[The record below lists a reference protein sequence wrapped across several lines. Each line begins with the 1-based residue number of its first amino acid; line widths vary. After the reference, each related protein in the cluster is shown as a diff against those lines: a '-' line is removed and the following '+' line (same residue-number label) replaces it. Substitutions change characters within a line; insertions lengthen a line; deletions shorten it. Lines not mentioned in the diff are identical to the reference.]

1 MSGKN
6 SGQWSLLSDQKGKSS
21 KRRTADSG
29 LVLTVRLCSPFNFV
43 QGDPEFI
50 EGSPSLSGVEGSEV
64 EGRRTVCLILAIC
77 LFWLLFLN
85 QPSLSQDISFNA
97 SVDKTEVGLDDQITL
112 TISVSGNVKSIPQP
126 QLPSLES
133 FTVYSAG
140 RSQNFVYSGGKI
152 SSSVTFNYIL
162 APRKAGKFTIG
173 SAEIVLDG
181 KTYKT
186 NPVEVTVTGE
196 AKPEAAPTPSPKESV
211 QRTELQG
218 KDLFIETVVD
228 KKKAYVNEQITL
240 ALRFYQGVRLFNNP
254 EYSPPSLTGFWAEDL
269 PPRKQYYK
277 VINGRQY
284 FVQELSTALFP
295 TAAGKQTIGS
305 AELKCTVEDLGQFFT
320 KDPFGMLNRDLM
332 SLFRQ
337 GKPQVL
343 RSKPIEIEVLPLPE
357 MGKPQNFKGTVGN
370 FNLSVSADKKE
381 VEVGQPI
388 TLKMKISGAGNIK
401 SVGEPVIPD
410 LKDFRIY
417 NSGSS
422 ENVSKD
428 NYLVGGAKTYEEV
441 LIPKAQGKYTI
452 PSLEFSFFDS
462 KSKSYQT
469 LRSEPILITALP
481 GAITYAYDE
490 AGRLSKVEIGSTTKD
505 IRYIKLPASGLKNQ
519 GNYLYKNPL
528 FLFFQLIPLLV
539 FVISWRY
546 QRQKEKLNSDI
557 GYARLRRAHKSAKKR
572 LRQAQKLSS
581 PDKSKEFYSET
592 AKALIGYVGDK
603 LNLPAYG
610 LTKDRI
616 ELELSNRGVEKEK
629 IDHLLKLLD
638 LCDYARFAPGSSE
651 VTEMKNFL
659 ESVEKAI
666 VDLEG

>member
-1 MSGKN
+1 MSDKG
-6 SGQWSLLSDQKGKSS
+6 GEHWSVPSDPKGKSS
-21 KRRTADSG
+21 ERRTADCG
-29 LVLTVRLCSPFNFV
+29 L
-43 QGDPEFI
+43 
-50 EGSPSLSGVEGSEV
+50 
-64 EGRRTVCLILAIC
+64 RTVFLILA
-77 LFWLLFLN
+77 LGFFFLLLLN
-85 QPSLSQDISFNA
+85 QPSFSQDISFKA

-112 TISVSGNVKSIPQP
+112 TVSVSGNVKSIPQP
-126 QLPSLES
+126 TLPSLEG

-162 APRKAGKFTIG
+162 TPRKEGKFTIG

-181 KTYKT
+181 NTYRT
-186 NPVEVTVTGE
+186 NPIEVTVTGG
-196 AKPEAAPTPSPKESV
+196 AKPEEAPTPSSKESV

-228 KKKAYVNEQITL
+228 KKKAYVNEQVTL
-240 ALRFYQGVRLFNNP
+240 TFRFYQGARLFNNP

-284 FVQELSTALFP
+284 FVQELKTALFP
-295 TAAGKQTIGS
+295 TAAGKQTIGP
-305 AELKCTVEDLGQFFT
+305 AELKCTVEDLDRFLNR
-320 KDPFGMLNRDLM
+320 DPFAMLNRDLM

-337 GKPQVL
+337 GKPEVL

-357 MGKPQNFKGTVGN
+357 MGKPQNFKGTVGDFKLTVN
-370 FNLSVSADKKE
+370 VDKKE

-401 SVGEPVIPD
+401 SVEEPAIPE
-410 LKDFRIY
+410 LRAFRIY

-428 NYLVGGAKTYEEV
+428 NYLVGGTKTYEEV

-452 PSLEFSFFDS
+452 PSLGFSFFDP

-469 LRSEPILITALP
+469 LRSEPILVTALP
-481 GAITYAYDE
+481 GAQTYPAE
-490 AGRLSKVEIGSTTKD
+490 IAQLSQQEIGLTAKD
-505 IRYIKLPASGLKNQ
+505 IRYIKISASELKNQ
-519 GNYLYKNPL
+519 GGSLYKSPL

-539 FVISWRY
+539 LAISWRY

-557 GYARLRRAHKSAKKR
+557 GYARLKRAHKLAKKR
-572 LRQAQKLSS
+572 LGQAQKLSS
-581 PDKSKEFYSET
+581 PEKSKEFYCEV

-638 LCDYARFAPGSSE
+638 SCDYARFAPGSSE
-651 VTEMKNFL
+651 VEEMKNFL
-659 ESVEKAI
+659 SLVEKAI
-666 VDLEG
+666 VDLEE

>member
-1 MSGKN
+1 LVDMSDKN
-6 SGQWSLLSDQKGKSS
+6 SRQWSVLSDLKGKSS
-21 KRRTADSG
+21 KRRTADHG
-29 LVLTVRLCSPFNFV
+29 LRIMS
-43 QGDPEFI
+43 
-50 EGSPSLSGVEGSEV
+50 
-64 EGRRTVCLILAIC
+64 LILALS
-77 LFWLLFLN
+77 LFWLLLLN

-112 TISVSGNVKSIPQP
+112 TVSVSGNVKSIPQP

-186 NPVEVTVTGE
+186 NPIEVTVTGE
-196 AKPEAAPTPSPKESV
+196 AKPEAAPPPSPKESV

-284 FVQELSTALFP
+284 FVQELKTALFP
-295 TAAGKQTIGS
+295 TAAGKQTIGP
-305 AELKCTVEDLGQFFT
+305 AELKCTVEDLDRFLNR
-320 KDPFGMLNRDLM
+320 DPFAMLNRDLM

-337 GKPQVL
+337 GKPEVL

-388 TLKMKISGAGNIK
+388 TLKMKISGTGNIK
-401 SVGEPVIPD
+401 SVEEPAIPE
-410 LKDFRIY
+410 LRGFRIY

-428 NYLVGGAKTYEEV
+428 NYLVGGTKTYEEV

-452 PSLEFSFFDS
+452 PSLGFSFFDS
-462 KSKSYQT
+462 KSKNYQT
-469 LRSEPILITALP
+469 LRSEPILITAFP
-481 GAITYAYDE
+481 GAQTSPTEIAQ
-490 AGRLSKVEIGSTTKD
+490 LSKQEIGFTAKD

-519 GNYLYKNPL
+519 GGYLYKNPL

-557 GYARLRRAHKSAKKR
+557 GYARLRRAHKFAKKR
-572 LRQAQKLSS
+572 LRQAQKLIS
-581 PDKSKEFYSET
+581 PETSKEFYCET
-592 AKALIGYVGDK
+592 AKAMIGYVGDK

-638 LCDYARFAPGSSE
+638 SCDYARFAPGTSE

-659 ESVEKAI
+659 DSVEKAI
-666 VDLEG
+666 VDLEE

>member
-1 MSGKN
+1 LVDMNDKN
-6 SGQWSLLSDQKGKSS
+6 SRQWSVLSDLKGKSS
-21 KRRTADSG
+21 RRRTADHG
-29 LVLTVRLCSPFNFV
+29 LRIMS
-43 QGDPEFI
+43 
-50 EGSPSLSGVEGSEV
+50 
-64 EGRRTVCLILAIC
+64 LILA
-77 LFWLLFLN
+77 LGFFWLLLLN

-112 TISVSGNVKSIPQP
+112 TVSVSGNVKSIPQP

-186 NPVEVTVTGE
+186 NPIEVTVTGE
-196 AKPEAAPTPSPKESV
+196 AKPEAAPPPSPKESV

-240 ALRFYQGVRLFNNP
+240 TLRFYQGVRLFNNP

-295 TAAGKQTIGS
+295 TAAGKQTVGS
-305 AELKCTVEDLGQFFT
+305 AELKCTVEDLSQFST
-320 KDPFGMLNRDLM
+320 RDPFGMLDRDLM

-388 TLKMKISGAGNIK
+388 TLKMKITGTGNIK
-401 SVGEPVIPD
+401 SVEEPAIPD

-417 NSGSS
+417 SSGSS

-441 LIPKAQGKYTI
+441 LIPKTQGKYTI
-452 PSLEFSFFDS
+452 PSLEFSFFDP

-481 GAITYAYDE
+481 GAQTSPTEIAQ
-490 AGRLSKVEIGSTTKD
+490 LSKQEIGFTAKD
-505 IRYIKLPASGLKNQ
+505 IRYIKLPASGLKDQ
-519 GNYLYKNPL
+519 GGYLYKNPL

-546 QRQKEKLNSDI
+546 QRQKEKLNADI
-557 GYARLRRAHKSAKKR
+557 GYARLRRAHKLAKKR
-572 LRQAQKLSS
+572 LGQANKLIT
-581 PDKSKEFYSET
+581 PEKSKEFYSEV
-592 AKALIGYVGDK
+592 AKAMCGYAGDK
-603 LNLPAYG
+603 LNLPAHG

-616 ELELSNRGVEKEK
+616 ESELSSRGMGKEK
-629 IDHLLKLLD
+629 IDNLLKLLD
-638 LCDYARFAPGSSE
+638 SCDYARFAPGSSE

-659 ESVEKAI
+659 DSVEKAI
-666 VDLEG
+666 VDLEE